1 MGWLGNI
8 FGSRKRREQRAEVLA
23 RLTDLYEGGGA
34 ERAWEPIVEALR
46 ADPEDEQLFH
56 LAGQVLRSA
65 GEPVTAELFDRAADA
80 PHDPQRLFELGSEL
94 LTREQPEVAAVLL
107 ERALAF
113 VPFDAVVR
121 SELAL
126 AQARAGRPDMVIA
139 TLALHPCL
147 GDDPGA
153 LFEFG
158 WASLLTG
165 DLEAAAGAL
174 GELHGAPSL
183 RRKLQHALAR
193 AEHGEMEDA
202 RDYYFVEHAGV
213 VLDAG
218 GPLGGRYRTL
228 EVDAAR
234 VAQWLADLGWLL
246 EATVQRPRHVVA
258 VSEAR
263 WALADAVARA
273 CGGAVLP
280 TGATPPSRAIV
291 PLLDAAEVESLDDGL
306 PDDAVI
312 VALTLEHGRS
322 LSRAPAI
329 VGAFA
334 RDARYGAA
342 LFDGPKATP
351 SAELRAWFEARRA
364 LLPPRGPRVRAAWVP
379 DAPLPR

>member
-8 FGSRKRREQRAEVLA
+8 FGSRKRRERRAEVLA
-23 RLTDLYEGGGA
+23 RLTDLFEGGGA
-34 ERAWEPIVEALR
+34 PRAWEPLVEALR
-46 ADPEDEQLFH
+46 ADPEDERLFH
-56 LAGQVLRSA
+56 LAAKVLRSA
-65 GEPVTAELFDRAADA
+65 GEPATAELFDRAADA

-94 LTREQPEVAAVLL
+94 LTREQAEVAAVLL

-113 VPFDAVVR
+113 FPFDAVVR

-126 AQARAGRPDMVIA
+126 AQARAGRPEAVIA

-158 WASLLTG
+158 WASLLAG
-165 DLEAAAGAL
+165 DLDAAEGAL

-193 AEHGEMEDA
+193 ARHGPMEDA
-202 RDYYFVEHAGV
+202 RDYFFVEHAGV
-213 VLDAG
+213 LLDSAG
-218 GPLGGRYRTL
+218 RLGGRHRAL

-234 VAQWLADLGWLL
+234 LAGWLADFGWLL
-246 EATVQRPRHVVA
+246 EAMVQRPRHVVA
-258 VSEAR
+258 VDDAA
-263 WALADAVARA
+263 WPLADAVARA

-280 TGATPPSRAIV
+280 RTKSPPSRAIV
-291 PLLDAAEVESLDDGL
+291 PVFEAADVEAHDDAL
-306 PDDAVI
+306 PDDALI
-312 VALTLEHGRS
+312 VALTADPTRS
-322 LSRAPAI
+322 VSRAPAL

-334 RDARYGAA
+334 REVTLG
-342 LFDGPKATP
+342 
-351 SAELRAWFEARRA
+351 AELFSAPAGEPDPALREWFEARRA
-364 LLPPRGPRVRAAWVP
+364 LLPPRGPRVRAAWIP